1 MSSSAGPTYLRERFL
16 GRQSAA
22 GRKDEASIEDRRR
35 ARGGLSAM
43 RDPGRLELE
52 SLAKSSSPASTDIMS
67 AGVGG
72 GTGVSA

>member
-1 MSSSAGPTYLRERFL
+1 M
-16 GRQSAA
+16 GRQSAE
-22 GRKDEASIEDRRR
+22 GRAELPANRERRR
-35 ARGGLSAM
+35 ASGGGLSAI

-72 GTGVSA
+72 GTGVSD